1 MPATRQNARLLLVDD
16 DRPVLNHV
24 SKALGELGH
33 DTICAQTWS
42 EAVHLFREER
52 PDLVLLDVVMP
63 TVDGYKLARIIK
75 AEARAFTP
83 VIFLTALDDIDARR
97 RGLEAGADD
106 FLSKPV
112 VPLEL
117 EIRVRAMLRIKD
129 LTDELAAA
137 RDRLQYLATTD
148 DLTGLRTRRTILCD
162 LDREFARA
170 RRHGQALSTLM
181 IDVDSFKSVNDNHG
195 HATGDH
201 VLSILGDSVRHTLR
215 TTDLAGRLGGE
226 EFVVLAPET
235 RAGSAV
241 VLAERLRK
249 CIAEASMA
257 QGGRVPRVTVSIG
270 LTSTEHPEA
279 VTAADLL
286 RLSDEALYRAK
297 REGRDR
303 TVVAIAT
310 EGVA

>member
-1 MPATRQNARLLLVDD
+1 MSEANPTARLLLVDD
-16 DRPVLNHV
+16 DRVVLEHI
-24 SKALGELGH
+24 SRALTELGH
-33 DTICAQTWS
+33 ETLTAQSWTD
-42 EAVHLFREER
+42 AVRLFREKK

-63 TVDGYKLARIIK
+63 SVDGFKLARIIK
-75 AEARAFTP
+75 SEARTFTP
-83 VIFLTALDDIDARR
+83 VIFLTALDDIEAKR

-112 VPLEL
+112 TPLEL
-117 EIRVRAMLRIKD
+117 EIRVRAMLRIKH
-129 LTDELAAA
+129 LTDELGAA

-148 DLTGLRTRRTILCD
+148 DLTGLRTRRTILGD
-162 LDREFARA
+162 LDREFSRA
-170 RRHGQALSTLM
+170 RRYGSPLSTLM
-181 IDVDSFKSVNDNHG
+181 IDVDSFKHVNDTYG
-195 HATGDH
+195 HATGDQ
-201 VLSILGDSVRHTLR
+201 VLSIVGDSLRQTLR
-215 TTDLAGRLGGE
+215 TSDLAGRLGGE

-235 RAGSAV
+235 RAGAAV

-249 CIAEASMA
+249 IISEATASR
-257 QGGRVPRVTVSIG
+257 GGGVPRATVSIG
-270 LTSTEHPEA
+270 LASTEHPESR
-279 VTAADLL
+279 TAQDLL